1 MDGAVLHGFRKESW
15 YGLQGLWPSIDM
27 GWLQEVLKLLK
38 HLLMKWVFKAFGYND
53 KKPLDFFWTL

>member
-1 MDGAVLHGFRKESW
+1 MDGAVLHGLRKESW
-15 YGLQGLWPSIDM
+15 YGLQGLWPGIDM

-53 KKPLDFFWTL
+53 KKTA